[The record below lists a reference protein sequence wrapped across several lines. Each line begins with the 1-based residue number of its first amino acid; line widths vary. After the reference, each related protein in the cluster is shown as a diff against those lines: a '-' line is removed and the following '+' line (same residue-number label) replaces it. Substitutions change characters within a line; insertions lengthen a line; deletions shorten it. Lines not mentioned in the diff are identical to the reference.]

1 MATKNRAG
9 ASVPTEAVQ
18 AVELSDRRLSPL
30 RVCIAIVVLL
40 AVIAAGFL
48 GARSWASTQAD
59 PTQAQPW
66 FAGYVDVTATPT
78 YEFETHG
85 GSDTPDAVLSFIVS
99 ATTDA
104 CTPSWGTAYTMDQA
118 GDTLDLDRRI
128 ARLQQGGGTIAVSFG
143 GLLNDEL
150 AVNCTDEVRLEA
162 AYASVLDRYK
172 VGTIDLDLEG
182 AGLTDSAAVDRRATA
197 IAALQ
202 KQRRAAGDPIAVW
215 LTLPVAPT
223 GMTEDGTDAVSAML
237 DAGVDLAGV
246 NAMTMDYGSSLTEGD
261 SMAEASE
268 KALTAT
274 QRQLGVLYSR
284 ADITLGNATLWAKVG
299 ATPMIGQNDV
309 ADEVFSLKDAKRLNA
324 WATDKGLGRMSMWSA
339 NRDKTCG
346 SNYTTTSIVSDAC
359 SGIDQGDTFFAD
371 VLATGFTGSLAA
383 GENAA
388 ATTSEPTLAA
398 EVADDPATS
407 PYPIWSSDASYL
419 KGTKVVWHRNVYTA
433 KWWTKAEV
441 PDNPVLNDWESPW
454 QLVGPVLEGETPIP
468 QATLPP
474 GTFPEWTG
482 SATYQKG
489 DRILFEGVPYEAK
502 WWTQADSPEA
512 SAADPDSS
520 PWEPLTQA
528 DITAIVSGTPAG

>member
-9 ASVPTEAVQ
+9 ASVPTEAVRPSSSPT
-18 AVELSDRRLSPL
+18 AGSRRCGC
-30 RVCIAIVVLL
+30 RIAIVVLL
-40 AVIAAGFL
+40 AVIAAGFF

-85 GSDTPDAVLSFIVS
+85 GSTTPPTPCSPSSSRRRRMPAR
-99 ATTDA
+99 
-104 CTPSWGTAYTMDQA
+104 PSWGTAYTIDQA

-128 ARLQQGGGTIAVSFG
+128 ARLQQGGGAIAVSFG

-223 GMTEDGTDAVSAML
+223 GMTEDGTDAVGAML

-284 ADITLGNATLWAKVG
+284 ADITLGDATLWAKIG

-359 SGIDQGDTFFAD
+359 SGVDQGDT
-371 VLATGFTGSLAA
+371 VLRRRALARA
-383 GENAA
+383 SPVRSPPARTPPRPRA
-388 ATTSEPTLAA
+388 SRRWPRRSPTTRPRRRTRSGRRTPPTSRA
-398 EVADDPATS
+398 PRSSGTATS
-407 PYPIWSSDASYL
+407 TPRS
-419 KGTKVVWHRNVYTA
+419 G
-433 KWWTKAEV
+433 
-441 PDNPVLNDWESPW
+441 
-454 QLVGPVLEGETPIP
+454 GPRPRCPTTPC
-468 QATLPP
+468 
-474 GTFPEWTG
+474 
-482 SATYQKG
+482 
-489 DRILFEGVPYEAK
+489 
-502 WWTQADSPEA
+502 
-512 SAADPDSS
+512 
-520 PWEPLTQA
+520 
-528 DITAIVSGTPAG
+528 

>member
-1 MATKNRAG
+1 MAKKNRAG
-9 ASVPTEAVQ
+9 ASVDAEAV
-18 AVELSDRRLSPL
+18 VELSDRRLSPL
-30 RVCIAIVVLL
+30 RVSIAIVVLL
-40 AVIAAGFL
+40 AVVAAGFF
-48 GARSWASTQAD
+48 GARTWASTQAD
-59 PTQAQPW
+59 PSQAQPW

-78 YEFETHG
+78 YEFETQ
-85 GSDTPDAVLSFIVS
+85 GSTDTPDAVLSFIVS
-99 ATTDA
+99 STTDA
-104 CTPSWGTAYTMDQA
+104 CTPSWGSAYTLEQA

-128 ARLQQGGGTIAVSFG
+128 ARLQQGGGSIAVSFG

-150 AVNCTDEVRLEA
+150 AVNCTDETKLEA

-182 AGLTDSAAVDRRATA
+182 AGLTDTAAVERRASA
-197 IAALQ
+197 IATLQ
-202 KQRRAAGDPIAVW
+202 EQRRAAGDPMAVW

-223 GMTEDGTDAVSAML
+223 GLTEDGTDAVSAML
-237 DAGVDLAGV
+237 KAGVDLAGV
-246 NAMTMDYGSSLTEGD
+246 NAMTMDYGSSRSVGD

-268 KALTAT
+268 QALTAT

-284 ADITLGNATLWAKVG
+284 AGINLGDATLWSKIG

-309 ADEVFSLKDAKRLNA
+309 VDEVFSLKDAKLLNA
-324 WATDKGLGRMSMWSA
+324 WVADKGLGRMSMWSA

-359 SGIDQGDTFFAD
+359 SGVDQGDLFFAD
-371 VLATGFTGSLAA
+371 LLSGGFDGSLAA
-383 GENAA
+383 GESAA
-388 ATTSEPTLAA
+388 ATTSEPTQAA
-398 EVADDPATS
+398 EIADDPATS

-468 QATLPP
+468 QASLPA

-482 SATYQKG
+482 DATYQKG
-489 DRILFEGVPYEAK
+489 DRILFSGVPYEAK

-512 SAADPDSS
+512 SASDPDSS

-528 DITAIVSGTPAG
+528 DITAIASGTPAG